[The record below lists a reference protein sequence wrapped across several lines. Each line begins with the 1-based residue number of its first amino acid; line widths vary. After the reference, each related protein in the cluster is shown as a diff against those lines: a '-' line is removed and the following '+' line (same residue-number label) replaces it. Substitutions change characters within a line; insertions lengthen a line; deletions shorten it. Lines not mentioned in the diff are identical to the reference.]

1 MKNIIIIIIVFYLS
15 SCLTLSNDNNIKTLF
30 VGKISFTNKFPQIED
45 FPEFITKDIMLKIR
59 SIENNVT
66 YEVRS
71 DNNGFFESDKLNEG
85 IYELIELSVLDR
97 TIKSLKWRY
106 FVIKRDVINNFGS
119 VVWRFDKYE
128 DNYIDMVQYLGEYEA
143 IEKYFKNIST
153 NIVYSKDWILTRL
166 PISIF
171 RNYQDER
178 FEYNVNGND
187 TSRYHDIWVFWN
199 ILVGQEVIKYPI
211 PKKNESIYEWS
222 DRNIHLV
229 PHSIKNIFILGKVE
243 FSPNDIREIKFSY
256 LMDERNDNENL
267 TTISFFYKDKN
278 NIKNDFGGI
287 TIAY

>member
-1 MKNIIIIIIVFYLS
+1 
-15 SCLTLSNDNNIKTLF
+15 
-30 VGKISFTNKFPQIED
+30 
-45 FPEFITKDIMLKIR
+45 MLKIR

-66 YEVRS
+66 YEVYS

-97 TIKSLKWRY
+97 TMNSLKWRY

-119 VVWRFDKYE
+119 IVWTFDKYE
-128 DNYIDMVQYLGEYEA
+128 DNYVDMVQYIGEYGA

-199 ILVGQEVIKYPI
+199 ILVGQEVLKYPI

-229 PHSIKNIFILGKVE
+229 PHSIKNIVMRLKVE

-256 LMDERNDNENL
+256 LMDERNDNEDL
-267 TTISFFYKDKN
+267 KTISFFYKDKN
-278 NIKNDFGGI
+278 NIENDFGGI